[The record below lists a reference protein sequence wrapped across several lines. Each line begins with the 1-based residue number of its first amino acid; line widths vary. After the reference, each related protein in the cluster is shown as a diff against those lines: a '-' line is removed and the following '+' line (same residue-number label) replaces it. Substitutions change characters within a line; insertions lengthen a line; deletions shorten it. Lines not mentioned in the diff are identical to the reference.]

1 MTERMPVLPL
11 KPHATPDEE
20 WWNGDGFDW
29 YAAAADKA
37 AEWLGP
43 GNGRRCLVVG
53 SPAAEANAL
62 WRAGWGVVYVDCR
75 EPPDDLVG
83 GVVVVAD
90 AADIPYLDASFD
102 AASSTCVLCHAGL
115 GRYGDPVRPNGDVAV
130 LNEIARV
137 LKPGGK
143 AALMVGPTLW
153 GLSESLVVGTI
164 HRVYAPEDVRAM
176 VTGAGLRNV
185 ALDRWDGERWRDA
198 DTPPAAFGLEYLTAL
213 VRKPA

>member
-11 KPHATPDEE
+11 KPHATPDEA
-20 WWNGDGFDW
+20 WWAGDGFDW

-37 AEWLGP
+37 VGWLGP
-43 GNGRRCLVVG
+43 GADRRCLVVG
-53 SPAAEANAL
+53 SPIEEANTL
-62 WRAGWGVVYVDCR
+62 WRLGWDVTYLDCR
-75 EPPDDLVG
+75 EPPEDLIG
-83 GVVVVAD
+83 GRVVVAD
-90 AADIPYLDASFD
+90 AAAIPYPDAAFD

-130 LNEIARV
+130 LAEIARV
-137 LKPGGK
+137 LRPGGR

-153 GLSESLVVGTI
+153 GLSESLVVGNV
-164 HRVYAPEDVRAM
+164 HRVYSVA
-176 VTGAGLRNV
+176 GAGRLVDGARLECL

-213 VRKPA
+213 VRKPL